1 MAVVAVKVCTC
12 ILVSIYG
19 NLQFVIDVAKAFEAT
34 QARFS
39 RVDKRI
45 LRDIDLG
52 GRWYDK
58 SASRVGWR

>member
-19 NLQFVIDVAKAFEAT
+19 NLRFIVEVAKAFEAI

-45 LRDIDLG
+45 LRDIDLS

-58 SASRVGWR
+58 SALRVG